1 MHTGSCFPFCFVLF
15 CFVFRINQ
23 RHLAGANIFTNKI
36 ICSTSKKVH
45 GPQLSLSLGCWLSRR
60 TVKIIDILEL
70 TVYFFPLQLRG
81 KFSLFLRPT
90 VKF

>member
-1 MHTGSCFPFCFVLF
+1 MHTGSCFPFVLF

-23 RHLAGANIFTNKI
+23 RHLAGANIFTNKV

-45 GPQLSLSLGCWLSRR
+45 GPQLSLSLGCWLSRL

-70 TVYFFPLQLRG
+70 TVYFFPLRLRG
-81 KFSLFLRPT
+81 NERVP
-90 VKF
+90 